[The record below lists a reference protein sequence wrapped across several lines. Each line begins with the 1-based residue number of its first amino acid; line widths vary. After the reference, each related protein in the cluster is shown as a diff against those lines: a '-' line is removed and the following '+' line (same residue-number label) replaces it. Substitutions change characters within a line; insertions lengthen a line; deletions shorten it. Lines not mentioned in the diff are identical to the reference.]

1 MTREHYLAR
10 VFRAL
15 SGLTQVAM
23 AEAIGVHPSWI
34 GQIEQGLSL
43 PSGEHLREMAA
54 AAGLTVEQGDEILER
69 AETFR
74 RRRQRRQ
81 GLSTSGLFDDTM
93 DQIRLE
99 FEGTLR
105 HILTLP
111 LPDQPPGAKE
121 RQEAESLFALLEP
134 LDERLRSSI
143 VRVSEHY
150 QGWALCERACEEARR
165 EIAQDPASALSW
177 ARLAQE
183 IAERARGTKGWRNRL
198 QGYAAAHLAKVLE
211 ATGDTESGE
220 AAFQE
225 SRRLWEAG
233 ADPEG
238 WLASPFDVPACGS
251 ETT

>member
-15 SGLTQVAM
+15 SGLTQAAM
-23 AEAIGVHPSWI
+23 AERLGVHPSWI

-43 PSGEHLREMAA
+43 PSSEHLREMAA

-69 AETFR
+69 AETLR

-81 GLSTSGLFDDTM
+81 GLSTSSLIDDTM
-93 DQIRLE
+93 DQMRVDLD
-99 FEGTLR
+99 GTVR

-111 LPDQPPGAKE
+111 LPDQPPRSKE
-121 RQEAESLFALLEP
+121 RQEAESLFALLKP
-134 LDERLRSSI
+134 LDEALRSSV

-150 QGWALCERACEEARR
+150 QGWALCERVCEESRR
-165 EIAQDPASALSW
+165 EIAQDLKSAAAW
-177 ARLAQE
+177 ARLAQQ
-183 IAERARGTKGWRNRL
+183 IAEKARGTKAWRNRL

-211 ATGDTESGE
+211 ATGATEPAA

-238 WLASPFDVPACGS
+238 LLASPFDMPASGF
-251 ETT
+251 

>member
-23 AEAIGVHPSWI
+23 AEAIGVHPSLI

-43 PSGEHLREMAA
+43 PSGEHLRDMAA
-54 AAGLTVEQGDEILER
+54 AAGLSVEQGDELLER

-74 RRRQRRQ
+74 RRRLRRQ

-99 FEGTLR
+99 FQGTLS

-121 RQEAESLFALLEP
+121 RQEAEGLFALLKP
-134 LDERLRSSI
+134 LDEGLRSSI
-143 VRVSEHY
+143 VRVSEIY
-150 QGWALCERACEEARR
+150 QGWALCERVCQESRE
-165 EIAQDPASALSW
+165 EIAQDLKSAAAW

-183 IAERARGTKGWRNRL
+183 IAEKARGTKGWRNRL

-211 ATGDTESGE
+211 ATGTTESAA

-233 ADPEG
+233 SDPEG
-238 WLASPFDVPACGS
+238 WLASPFDMPAHGQ
-251 ETT
+251 T